1 MVRAL
6 SAPAWVSCGAVTLE
20 SSRGNPQWVRLQ
32 TPPSASPQ
40 ADPPPSP
47 CSPRWLLAVMLVN
60 LISLLFLSSDLLL
73 RFPK

>member
-40 ADPPPSP
+40 ADPPPALALHVGS
-47 CSPRWLLAVMLVN
+47 WLLCW
-60 LISLLFLSSDLLL
+60 
-73 RFPK
+73 